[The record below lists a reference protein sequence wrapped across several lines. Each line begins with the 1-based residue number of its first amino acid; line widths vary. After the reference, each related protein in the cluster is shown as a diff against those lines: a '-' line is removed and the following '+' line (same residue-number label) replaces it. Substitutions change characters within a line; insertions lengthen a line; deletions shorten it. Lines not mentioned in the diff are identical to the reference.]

1 MLESRAV
8 CARQTF
14 DLLASRFS
22 CSLKLKGRGV
32 ACRKFSGRKTVVYE
46 HIVDEDFLTRKGNS
60 INSIVNHSYINE
72 RMREIN
78 SLLKGCQ
85 AGCGKQN
92 GFSKEG
98 SDKEHVDQ
106 VIKNLYVLC
115 VNGNI
120 DTSDDRMR
128 YYVNFVL
135 RYVYDHLEDAP
146 VIGGEKQRRGKKF
159 VSINSY
165 MLLLDVLKA
174 LNMRDDYGKLLK
186 YVSENIHFFSVDV
199 VKRIAFNYDM
209 SERHHS
215 GGSDHTDGS
224 DPSHGS
230 DPLRRNV
237 LSFFKEVIRYMYGLI
252 QSDSEL
258 YYREIDNMNACINI
272 CTHFFF
278 GKKYCP
284 QKKTYHYGEDEDV
297 VYLYSMNYI
306 YIKHI
311 ATLGELV
318 RARGGSSEDDSSSK
332 KSPNEGLLTP
342 SPLGDF
348 YAAKYKW
355 EEGTSGHYGSHVGDA
370 PDKLRIHTEDMLGS
384 CADKESGENSLT
396 PDIARRNAQ
405 LTEDF
410 LFNFHAVD
418 TIYLLYNFY
427 THLLLKKKK
436 QTRKEHVFL
445 FFPDVRENITDIL
458 LSFIRSLRRETSQ
471 NKGIT
476 NKKIIASLERA
487 LILGTAFEVPFALRP
502 FLLYHCNVLL
512 LNKFDLSVLDN
523 IKLLALLRQ
532 LWQGSAAGEEA
543 GGRNMPIEGEEAGGR
558 NLPLAGL
565 YTDGRKL
572 PLQPGGD
579 NSFDQLAKMDNPA
592 VQVEKKKKKKK
603 IPPDQ
608 LHTQRDEINAEDSA
622 ECQASSHLFVEN
634 LIKLIFNNLKKCL
647 HNAKGNDLCM
657 LMPAVYTYHKYM
669 DEELKNIL
677 TVQVICNKESMNAAN
692 MVNILRVFCKM
703 GYKNELIDKFVYNNM
718 KFLTHGKDNSPV
730 AEGGDTQNVTFSCPK
745 LFLLF
750 FYYKGKNGLFTYKD
764 IYYVENYIQNC
775 FFEMNIKDF
784 IFLLLIYF
792 KNGIFFLPPLLLKI
806 CVIFNNGK
814 KYIQE
819 DDLLFGLF
827 LLAKN
832 YHALASSA
840 DESGAQ
846 DGFTGQQPPSV
857 IDKINLFRK
866 SQYSQLH
873 IDNFVNTM
881 NDVLL
886 YLYDDKLINCKA
898 DEVRQLQGG
907 ETKADDLHTGEKQ
920 TDQQIS
926 NMALRNDHSFLH
938 IPSETK
944 NNWKKIFNNLQYN
957 MRMMKIFYLLYYP
970 LLNASKKKKK
980 KILNIHHEKFITYLF
995 SLFNDNFS
1003 KHEKDVK
1010 YIPPLLHYF
1019 SYFDVYSPVYFKMQ
1033 MSYIM
1038 QNCAFD
1044 CSLLK
1049 YTLLSHVL
1057 VRREMTREIKNRL
1070 KEYVAKNWE
1079 SFQPPLQVLSLKHC
1093 NYFLD
1098 LNGDTE
1104 KADQGE
1110 DHLLFNK
1117 MVNGALSNLPQMKA
1131 KHYLDMYITI
1141 CNNAVRVKRPY
1152 IELFNHMNR
1161 QATHYSGE
1169 QLMLILFYMYRTGYS
1184 KPKIRKKIR
1193 NLILHYHKKRK
1204 IDLGTYIKYVLP
1216 LDEFGIFHLFPVKF
1230 QRWLY
1235 DQLTED
1241 VRACVRKPLTG
1252 EAECS
1257 VESKKGKETGEQQHA
1272 PIYLF
1277 EQMVK
1282 SY

>member
-215 GGSDHTDGS
+215 GGSGHTDRSDHTDGS

-944 NNWKKIFNNLQYN
+944 NNWKKIFNNL
-957 MRMMKIFYLLYYP
+957 
-970 LLNASKKKKK
+970 
-980 KILNIHHEKFITYLF
+980 H
-995 SLFNDNFS
+995 
-1003 KHEKDVK
+1003 
-1010 YIPPLLHYF
+1010 
-1019 SYFDVYSPVYFKMQ
+1019 YFDVYSPVYFKMQ

-1057 VRREMTREIKNRL
+1057 
-1070 KEYVAKNWE
+1070 
-1079 SFQPPLQVLSLKHC
+1079 VLSLKHC

-1252 EAECS
+1252 EAVEEVVRSSLAKESEECS